1 LDCGTG
7 KQRPVLT
14 HKILSRERIVTD
26 SLAYCW
32 LFFADENRPM
42 SMRMVL
48 GMRLAETDPVVI
60 IESPVS
66 VRRTLRIP
74 GFEKR
79 VSRILQTAA
88 GWHYHPLHFP
98 EGIPSFSAAVRRL
111 NRLLIQRELDRLT
124 PACGKRIACY
134 DSPSQYHLAGKL
146 REHRSIYLAV
156 DDRTLTV
163 WGEPIS
169 GELEAER
176 RLLAKV
182 DSAICVSEFLA
193 ERLKERM
200 PPGRNIPIHV
210 LPNGYNE
217 RLFAADRKWDA
228 PAVLTN
234 LSGLRIL
241 VAGHISER
249 IDWDGIFAAA
259 RLRPEWTWLFVGPA
273 DPGLPEKIESF
284 NSEIAGRQQLVWKA
298 PVPLEQMPAFI
309 SNCDACA
316 VPYRLNS
323 FTTASSPLKGIECLA
338 MGAPVLSTRIPALLR
353 YGSAIQWVEQ
363 GNGESYARALDAV
376 TAGQRNP
383 AAAIARR
390 MAVSGDSHQARTR
403 QFRLMHQDE
412 AA

>member
-1 LDCGTG
+1 
-7 KQRPVLT
+7 
-14 HKILSRERIVTD
+14 
-26 SLAYCW
+26 
-32 LFFADENRPM
+32 
-42 SMRMVL
+42 MRMVL

-79 VSRILQTAA
+79 VSRIPQTAA

-98 EGIPSFSAAVRRL
+98 EGIPGFSAAVRRL
-111 NRLLIQRELDRLT
+111 NRLLLQRELDRLA

-146 REHRSIYLAV
+146 RERRSIYLAV

-217 RLFAADRKWDA
+217 RLFAADKKWDP
-228 PAVLTN
+228 PAALTN

-249 IDWDGIFAAA
+249 IDWDGIFAGA

-273 DPGLPEKIESF
+273 DRVCPRKLSHSIRRLQAGNNLCGKLPFRWSKCRLSF
-284 NSEIAGRQQLVWKA
+284 QIATH
-298 PVPLEQMPAFI
+298 VPFPI
-309 SNCDACA
+309 D
-316 VPYRLNS
+316 
-323 FTTASSPLKGIECLA
+323 
-338 MGAPVLSTRIPALLR
+338 
-353 YGSAIQWVEQ
+353 
-363 GNGESYARALDAV
+363 
-376 TAGQRNP
+376 
-383 AAAIARR
+383 
-390 MAVSGDSHQARTR
+390 
-403 QFRLMHQDE
+403 
-412 AA
+412 